1 MFAVSDAWNA
11 KFCLALI
18 CFGLLARIHLRDM
31 AWKWA
36 ICVLFT
42 RFTIATSSYLAFALF
57 FEEIKIF
64 LFNQRS
70 FQPFEMFRN
79 TSFFFKHVALQM
91 LWHWFDVDVANR
103 WPRFTDHLDVEAKKL
118 YLSYSVLNFPY
129 QAQSEKLS
137 LKKRVD
143 RFLSTLCVSKFLLI
157 LSLLL
162 KFWKTNLFLM

>member
-57 FEEIKIF
+57 FAEIKIF

-70 FQPFEMFRN
+70 FQRFEMFRN
-79 TSFFFKHVALQM
+79 TSFFFQARS
-91 LWHWFDVDVANR
+91 FANAVTLVWR
-103 WPRFTDHLDVEAKKL
+103 GCSKSVTAVYRSFGRRSEET
-118 YLSYSVLNFPY
+118 LSFLFSVKFP
-129 QAQSEKLS
+129 LS
-137 LKKRVD
+137 STKRKVVPQK
-143 RFLSTLCVSKFLLI
+143 TCG
-157 LSLLL
+157 SLF
-162 KFWKTNLFLM
+162 KYVMCE